1 MWELL
6 RRFSQD
12 SSHPDPRPSRNFSS
26 IPRSDVDDQDPATSS
41 SPSLYTSPPTTRAP
55 NSRSANSGP
64 KYPLGSH
71 RHAQQRRI
79 PSPFQ
84 PPPLD
89 PVVLLGYKATTPTS
103 ARLLSTALAEEIRI
117 MVPERLK
124 LSEHWRIVYSLE
136 QDGASLATLYQKARA
151 YEGQRVGFVLVVRD
165 SEGGTFGGYLSE
177 YPRPSSSYF
186 GNGECFLWRASIL
199 APLPPPP
206 SADTTNAVRST
217 TIPSPA
223 RRDFLSEN
231 SDSLVSDTSSNKGQG
246 YHTAGS
252 SLSPSRPHTP
262 ADPFESLRFIAFPY
276 SGENDYCIN
285 CEAGFLS
292 LGAGGGHYGL
302 WIDNGLERGRSSLCD
317 TFGNQPLSDEGDKF
331 SILGLEL
338 WVVGA

>member
-12 SSHPDPRPSRNFSS
+12 SSHPDPNPSRNFSS
-26 IPRSDVDDQDPATSS
+26 VPRADARDPTASS
-41 SPSLYTSPPTTRAP
+41 SSSSYASPAASRAP
-55 NSRSANSGP
+55 SAAASR
-64 KYPLGSH
+64 GSH
-71 RHAQQRRI
+71 YHAPKTTTTHHHQHHKRI

-89 PVVLLGYKATTPTS
+89 PVVLLGYKASTPPS

-136 QDGASLATLYQKARA
+136 QDGASLATLYNKARA

-177 YPRPSSSYF
+177 YPRPSPSYF
-186 GNGECFLWRASIL
+186 GNGECFLWRASVL
-199 APLPPPP
+199 VPLPPPP
-206 SADTTNAVRST
+206 SADTTNAVRAT
-217 TIPSPA
+217 TIASPA
-223 RRDFLSEN
+223 RQNFLAE
-231 SDSLVSDTSSNKGQG
+231 SSASKTNASA
-246 YHTAGS
+246 AGPS
-252 SLSPSRPHTP
+252 SRPHTP
-262 ADPFESLRFIAFPY
+262 VDPFESIRFNAFPY

-302 WIDNGLERGRSSLCD
+302 WIDNALERGRSSLCD
-317 TFGNQPLSDEGDKF
+317 TFGNEPLSDEGDKF
-331 SILGLEL
+331 GILGLEL